1 MSETTPKNRVHKELI
16 FMISEIVGNE
26 PGEMEIKSSPLRGVP
41 GFGNS
46 HGGKYSIMVN
56 HQNGDLIHIDV
67 VRPVKYPR
75 EFTEWCNS
83 RGITHKEGIEVLSEV
98 ARKLPQKDGEI
109 HEDYQARIRASL
121 PRVHIGADS

>member
-16 FMISEIVGNE
+16 FMISEIIGNE
-26 PGEMEIKSSPLRGVP
+26 PGEMEIKSSPLRVVP

-46 HGGKYSIMVN
+46 HGGTYSIMVN

-67 VRPVKYPR
+67 VRPAKYPR

-83 RGITHKEGIEVLSEV
+83 RGLTHQGGLEVLSEV
-98 ARKLPQKDGEI
+98 SRKLPRKADET
-109 HEDYQARIRASL
+109 HEEHQARIRASL
-121 PRVHIGADS
+121 PRICIGVDS